1 MRKVP
6 AKLFENTD
14 KWTIKAKELLDL
26 FESNS
31 DKPNFINYGMLESKD
46 STAYDTIVVGE

>member
-6 AKLFENTD
+6 AKLFADTD
-14 KWTIKAKELLDL
+14 AWNVKARELLDL

-46 STAYDTIVVGE
+46 ANAYDTIVVGE